1 MSPRLNPLIAP
12 SHVVP
17 AAEASHEGAAAET
30 AAHHADEED
39 DTAIEGAMQ
48 FQQNFPGQLTTR
60 ELGAHRVA
68 HTPYKSL
75 VRGMR
80 ARARAQC

>member
-1 MSPRLNPLIAP
+1 MSPRLNPLIAA

-17 AAEASHEGAAAET
+17 ATEASHEGAAAET

-39 DTAIEGAMQ
+39 ETAMEGARQ
-48 FQQNFPGQLTTR
+48 FQHHESADSSRVGGTSS
-60 ELGAHRVA
+60 GALLQ
-68 HTPYKSL
+68 SL